1 MNKNMNFL
9 KKLLTVVGLIGLTTF
24 TVVADTATYNPTATT
39 AVSVLQRGARINQI
53 VFANAATNAV
63 TLTFYDAPTN
73 VLTYVVGAYTNR
85 VITTPATV
93 TTFTN
98 IYGVVQSST
107 NTTFTATDT
116 AVAAS
121 TNNFRTVL
129 TQLVP
134 ASSSITYTPP
144 LGNYVGFGLAA
155 ATTATNV
162 IATINYSP
170 IR

>member
-1 MNKNMNFL
+1 MNTF
-9 KKLLTVVGLIGLTTF
+9 KKYIAVIGVLLLSTF
-24 TVVADTATYNPTATT
+24 TTVADTATYNPTALT
-39 AVSVLQRGARINQI
+39 AVSVLQRGARIAQI

-85 VITTPATV
+85 VLTTPSTV

-98 IYGVVQSST
+98 IYGVIQTST
-107 NTTFTATDT
+107 NVTFTLTDT
-116 AVAAS
+116 AVAQS
-121 TNNFRTVL
+121 TNNYRTIL

-134 ASSSITYTPP
+134 ASSTVTYTPP
-144 LGNYVGFGLAA
+144 LGLFTGFGLAA

-162 IATINYSP
+162 IATINYLP
-170 IR
+170 VR

>member
-1 MNKNMNFL
+1 MNFF
-9 KKLLTVVGLIGLTTF
+9 KKFFTVIGLITLSTLTS
-24 TVVADTATYNPTATT
+24 VADTATYNPTATT
-39 AVSVLQRGARINQI
+39 AVSVLQRGVRISQI

-63 TLTFYDAPTN
+63 TLTFTDAPTN

-98 IYGVVQSST
+98 IYGVAQSST
-107 NTTFTATDT
+107 NTTFTLTDT

-134 ASSSITYTPP
+134 ASSTVTFTPP
-144 LGNYVGFGLAA
+144 LGLYTGFGLAA
-155 ATTATNV
+155 STTATNV
-162 IATINYSP
+162 IATINYVP

>member
-1 MNKNMNFL
+1 MNIF
-9 KKLLTVVGLIGLTTF
+9 KKYLAVIGLIVLSTF
-24 TVVADTATYNPTATT
+24 TGVADTATYNPTATT
-39 AVSVLQRGARINQI
+39 AVSVLQRGVRISQI

-63 TLTFYDAPTN
+63 TLTFTDAPTN

-98 IYGVVQSST
+98 IYGVAQSST
-107 NTTFTATDT
+107 NTTFTLTDT

-134 ASSSITYTPP
+134 ASSTVTFTPP
-144 LGNYVGFGLAA
+144 LGLYTGFGLAA

-162 IATINYSP
+162 IATINYVP

>member
-1 MNKNMNFL
+1 MFNMNTF
-9 KKLLTVVGLIGLTTF
+9 KKYLAVIGLILLSTF
-24 TVVADTATYNPTATT
+24 NVVADTATYNPTATT
-39 AVSVLQRGARINQI
+39 AVSVLQRGARIAQI
-53 VFANAATNAV
+53 TFANAATNAV

-85 VITTPATV
+85 VISTPSTV

-98 IYGVVQSST
+98 IYGVAQSST
-107 NTTFTATDT
+107 NVTYTLTDT

-134 ASSSITYTPP
+134 ASST
-144 LGNYVGFGLAA
+144 V
-155 ATTATNV
+155 
-162 IATINYSP
+162 
-170 IR
+170 